1 MFKTFKNILAVAVSI
16 SLLTISNAVAD
27 GHGLQLRNGQM
38 VSLVF
43 QQFLQKKERKNLIGS
58 TMLQSHSKE
67 WK

>member
-1 MFKTFKNILAVAVSI
+1 MFKTFKSILAVAVSI

-27 GHGLQLRNGQM
+27 GTELQLRNGQM

-43 QQFLQKKERKNLIGS
+43 QQFLQKKERKNLIGFM
-58 TMLQSHSKE
+58 MLQSHSKE